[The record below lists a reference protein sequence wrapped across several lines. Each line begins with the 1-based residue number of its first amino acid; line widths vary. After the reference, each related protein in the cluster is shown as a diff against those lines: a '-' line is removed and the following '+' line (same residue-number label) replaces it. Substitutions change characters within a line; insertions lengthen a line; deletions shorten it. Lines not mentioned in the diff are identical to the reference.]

1 MNSRPTD
8 DRRPDEMFTLLP
20 DGVALT
26 RPVRQF
32 IDKDDVGR
40 VRRSRHPAYMT
51 FSFNPQH
58 SPL

>member
-32 IDKDDVGR
+32 IDKDDV
-40 VRRSRHPAYMT
+40 
-51 FSFNPQH
+51 
-58 SPL
+58 